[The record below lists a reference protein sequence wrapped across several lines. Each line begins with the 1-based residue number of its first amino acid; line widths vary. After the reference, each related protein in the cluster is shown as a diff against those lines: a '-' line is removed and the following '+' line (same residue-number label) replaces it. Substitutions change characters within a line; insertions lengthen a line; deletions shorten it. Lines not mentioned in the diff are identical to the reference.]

1 MPATT
6 KPLLISQYY
15 QSLFGIA
22 KMHLK
27 LNCQLLAINRN
38 TLFQLG
44 LFVFLAFIII
54 APQDVL
60 ASTGTGGSL
69 PYESW
74 LKNLQDSVT
83 GPVAFALS
91 IIGIVVAGGVLIF
104 GGDLNGFFRTLIFL
118 VLVMALL
125 VGAQNIMSTFFG
137 RGAEIA
143 SIGDAML
150 NYGTTAATFVTGQK
164 VV

>member
-1 MPATT
+1 MQFTM
-6 KPLLISQYY
+6 SR
-15 QSLFGIA
+15 QSVAL
-22 KMHLK
+22 
-27 LNCQLLAINRN
+27 NRN

-44 LFVFLAFIII
+44 MLVLLAFLFLA
-54 APQDVL
+54 PQHAF

-69 PYESW
+69 PYEGW
-74 LKNLQDSVT
+74 LTNLQNSVT

-125 VGAQNIMSTFFG
+125 VGAQNVMSTFFG

-143 SIGDAML
+143 AIGEAL
-150 NYGTTAATFVTGQK
+150 VRSVASGRIA
-164 VV
+164 